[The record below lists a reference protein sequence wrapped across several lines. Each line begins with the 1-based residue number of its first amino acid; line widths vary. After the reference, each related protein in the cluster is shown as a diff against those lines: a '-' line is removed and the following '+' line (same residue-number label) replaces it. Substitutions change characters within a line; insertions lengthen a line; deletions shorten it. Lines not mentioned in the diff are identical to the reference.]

1 MQYTQ
6 YLSQSLKVFTVC
18 FIIGIIIDKIFYNI
32 KLQYTNLH
40 PLFLAF
46 TQLFVII
53 NITYLLHHY
62 KLFSQYFETYSPH
75 IIFST
80 FLFSLQSTMIDNF
93 KTSINYILS

>member
-1 MQYTQ
+1 MDYTQ
-6 YLSQSLKVFTVC
+6 YITNSLKVFIVC

-32 KLQYTNLH
+32 KMHFTNIH
-40 PLFLAF
+40 PLVLAF
-46 TQLFVII
+46 LQLFTII

-93 KTSINYILS
+93 KTSINYILL